1 VGSKGHVDYLLV
13 GAVLVLLAIGAQMV
27 YSSSVV
33 IAHNEFGDD
42 TYFLTRQ
49 MVWAGIGLAG
59 LVLAAGIDYHRW
71 EKISFLLL
79 FVSTIALV
87 LVLMPQFGTT
97 RYGSAR
103 WLQIGSLPL
112 VQPSE
117 FTKLAVVVYFADWL
131 SRKGYRV
138 GELFH
143 GSIPFILLLSLI
155 AGLVL
160 AEPDLG
166 TTVIICAA
174 AFSIFFVAGANLSH
188 LILFL
193 PLGLAA
199 TWVAINTVAYRA
211 DRLAAFLD
219 PWADPQAKGW
229 QTIQTLIALGSG
241 GLTGV
246 GFGMSRQKAYALP
259 NAHTDS
265 IFAIIGEEL
274 GLIGTLAVVLL
285 FLIVGWRGIRIAMR
299 APDGLGRLL
308 AIGLTSMIIWQA
320 IVNVG
325 AVTNSLPY
333 TGVTLPFVSFGGSS
347 LCVSLVAVGILLSVS
362 RLAGSGAWVEHERA
376 SPGEPPG
383 KQGTPSGQPPST
395 RRTRPSRRRARAR
408 VGAAAVGGGVRA

>member
-1 VGSKGHVDYLLV
+1 MGGRRHVDYVLV
-13 GAVLVLLAIGAQMV
+13 GTVFLLLAVGAQMV

-33 IAHNEFGDD
+33 IAHNEFEDE

-49 MVWAGIGLAG
+49 LLWAGIGLLG

-71 EKISFLLL
+71 EKVSFPLL
-79 FVSTIALV
+79 FISAIALV
-87 LVLMPQFGTT
+87 LVLIPEFGTNK
-97 RYGSAR
+97 YGSAR
-103 WLQIGSLPL
+103 WLQLGSLPL

-131 SRKGYRV
+131 SRKGPKV
-138 GELFH
+138 ATLAH
-143 GSIPFILLLSLI
+143 GSIPFILLLILI

-174 AFSIFFVAGANLSH
+174 AFSIFFVAGANLLH
-188 LILFL
+188 LIVLL
-193 PLGLAA
+193 PAALAA
-199 TWVAINTVAYRA
+199 TWVAIHAAAYRA

-241 GLTGV
+241 GVTGV

-285 FLIVGWRGIRIAMR
+285 FLIVGWRGLRISMR
-299 APDGLGRLL
+299 APDSLGRLL

-362 RLAGSGAWVEHERA
+362 RLGGSASIAERMRA
-376 SPGEPPG
+376 SPARPPG
-383 KQGTPSGQPPST
+383 VRGSPPN
-395 RRTRPSRRRARAR
+395 RRRARAR
-408 VGAAAVGGGVRA
+408 ARATTVSGGVRA